1 MANPAVLTFDEVR
14 ARLSHFDT
22 LIDVRSPGEYAD
34 DHLPGA
40 INLPVLDDE
49 QRARVGTL
57 HVQTSAFDARRLG
70 AALVASNIAHHL
82 ETRLADQPREWRP
95 LIYCWRG
102 GQRSASMAH
111 ILARVG
117 WHVVQLEG
125 GYKAFRRAVREELET
140 LPQRFSYQVLSGM
153 TGSGKSRLLETLER
167 QGAQVLDLEAL
178 ARHRGSLLGN
188 LPDAPQPGQK
198 AFETAIWH
206 RLNHFKPDRPVF
218 VESESRRIGA
228 LRVPEAL
235 MQTMRASPCCE
246 VHLPQAERIRLLC
259 EDYQHLMMG
268 DANELLRQL
277 EQLLPLHGREVLTDW
292 HRAIAAG
299 EWTRLVAELLER
311 HYDPSYRRST
321 ARNYSRLAQ
330 ARPVPL
336 QSIEPQ
342 AFSQAA
348 NDLIAALD
356 VRTDVQALQDAVR
369 YEPHRP

>member
-1 MANPAVLTFDEVR
+1 MANPAVLTFEEVR
-14 ARLSHFDT
+14 AQLSQFDE
-22 LIDVRSPGEYAD
+22 LIDVRSPGEYAE

-40 INLPVLDDE
+40 INLPVLDNE

-82 ETRLADQPREWRP
+82 ATRFANQPREWRP

-111 ILARVG
+111 VLARVG

-125 GYKAFRRAVREELET
+125 GYKAFRRAVREDLET
-140 LPQRFSYQVLSGM
+140 LPQRFSYQVLCGM
-153 TGSGKSRLLETLER
+153 TGSGKSRLLEELER
-167 QGAQVLDLEAL
+167 QGAQVLDLELL

-206 RLNHFKPDRPVF
+206 RLNQFNPERPVF
-218 VESESRRIGA
+218 VEAESRRIGA

-235 MQTMRASPCCE
+235 LQAMRASPCHE
-246 VHLPQAERIRLLC
+246 VQLPRAERIRLLR
-259 EDYQHLMMG
+259 EDYQHLMNNS
-268 DANELLRQL
+268 DELLRQL
-277 EQLLPLHGREVLTDW
+277 DQLLPLHGREVITDW
-292 HRAIAAG
+292 QRAIAAG
-299 EWTRLVAELLER
+299 DWTHLVAELLER

-321 ARNYSRLAQ
+321 SRNFSNLAQ

-336 QSIEPQ
+336 ASIEPE

-348 NDLIAALD
+348 IALVA
-356 VRTDVQALQDAVR
+356 AMA
-369 YEPHRP
+369 P